1 MKSITIDELKK
12 LCEEYDS
19 WASSYPEHK
28 YEGMEVF
35 EFICKKLNSCEK
47 CPTCGEDMYIEVVEG
62 TEKDYKYDIKYE
74 WLHYGFKNCKDNKR

>member
-19 WASSYPEHK
+19 TFSSYPEHQ

-35 EFICKKLNSCEK
+35 EFICKKLDSGK
-47 CPTCGEDMYIEVVEG
+47 CPKCGEDMLVEAKEG
-62 TEKDYKYDIKYE
+62 DKNGYKYDITYK
-74 WLHYGFKNCKDNKR
+74 WIHYGMIDECEDNKK